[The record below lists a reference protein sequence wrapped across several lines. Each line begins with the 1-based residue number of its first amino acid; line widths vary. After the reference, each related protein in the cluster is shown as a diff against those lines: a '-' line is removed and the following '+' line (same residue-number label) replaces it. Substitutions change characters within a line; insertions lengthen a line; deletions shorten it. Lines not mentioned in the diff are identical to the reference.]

1 MGQNEIKIQNS
12 NITEIKKEYEKNLNR
27 NYFEF
32 LYIIGRGGF
41 GKVWKVQLK
50 KTKETYALKEM
61 SKVKIID
68 RRSEESII
76 SERELLSKLNHP
88 FIVNMHFAF
97 QDFSNLYLVMD
108 YLTGGDLRYHIS
120 KNHIFS
126 ETQTKFFISNIILGL
141 EYIHSK
147 NIIHRDIKPENLVCD
162 SKGYIRITDFGIAKI
177 NEEDNSSETSGTP
190 GYMSPEVLFI
200 QNHSFPSDFFALGI
214 IGFEFCL
221 GYRPYLGRNRNEI
234 KELILHKQAK
244 INYFDLYNEWSDN
257 SINFINSLLIRKPE
271 NRLGFKNGIKDLM
284 EHPWMKDV
292 NWNLLKE
299 KKIKAPFIPNF
310 GEENFDKS
318 YCEMIERIGND
329 TMERYREYMS
339 NEVFTEIFKGYFYF
353 NYVPQEN
360 FFKKIVCK
368 KINKKSS
375 KKFVYENKFRNV
387 LSSSSINDN
396 KNNGLNLKSER
407 NNYLER
413 KKTLKKSF
421 YKNLNKSN
429 SVQVLTFRNQ
439 DKSII
444 KDINKDKTKEKENTL
459 KEKRRC
465 NHNSVSYNNI
475 HKVNN
480 EFENEK
486 TIKKNNKISKS
497 KSKSKNNENRKY
509 LNINSKSKKEFFHN
523 VLSNRIEK
531 RKENFQNTFKSQNN
545 INHLERKSEIQE
557 MLENESF
564 HFIDNMEL
572 NDNIKDN
579 NILQNCSSITNRTH
593 LKKIS
598 LDIPQTNRIHQKNY
612 NSNLNYPIF
621 KSKIMSWLNKS
632 NFANKSKSKDKIS
645 LSTTNL
651 LSNEN
656 KENIRNNNSQKKKV
670 INSNNIKSKYIKPLN
685 HSNIGKKYISNNSSG
700 IIKNSIK
707 NTDNS
712 ITKNSNKLQRNY
724 STCFSP
730 LQKNLKNQNSKT
742 KKLLIPKSF
751 NNYNINN
758 NNNSNSNHIKI
769 NTFNE
774 YKKIFSNGKT
784 QF

>member
-1 MGQNEIKIQNS
+1 MGQNEIKVQNS

-88 FIVNMHFAF
+88 FIVNMYFAF

-147 NIIHRDIKPENLVCD
+147 NIIHRDIKPENLVLD
-162 SKGYIRITDFGIAKI
+162 SKGYVRITDFGIAKI
-177 NEEDNSSETSGTP
+177 NEEDNSRETSGTP

-244 INYFDLYNEWSDN
+244 INHFDLYNDWSDN
-257 SINFINSLLIRKPE
+257 SINFINCLLIRKPE
-271 NRLGFKNGIKDLM
+271 KRLGFKNGIKDLM

-292 NWNLLKE
+292 NWDLLKE

-310 GEENFDKS
+310 GEENFDKN
-318 YCEMIERIGND
+318 YCEMIERIGNE

-339 NEVFTEIFKGYFYF
+339 DEVFTEIFKGYFYF
-353 NYVPQEN
+353 NYVPQET
-360 FFKKIVCK
+360 FFKKIVCN
-368 KINKKSS
+368 KINKKNS
-375 KKFVYENKFRNV
+375 KKFIYENKFRNV
-387 LSSSSINDN
+387 LSASSINDN
-396 KNNGLNLKSER
+396 KNKGLNLKSER

-413 KKTLKKSF
+413 KKILKKGF
-421 YKNLNKSN
+421 YKYLNKSN
-429 SVQVLTFRNQ
+429 SVQVLTFRSQ
-439 DKSII
+439 DKSTI
-444 KDINKDKTKEKENTL
+444 KEINKENVKEKENTL

-480 EFENEK
+480 IFENGK
-486 TIKKNNKISKS
+486 YKKNNKISKS
-497 KSKSKNNENRKY
+497 KGKNSEKRKY
-509 LNINSKSKKEFFHN
+509 LKMNSKSKKEFFHN
-523 VLSNRIEK
+523 VLSNKIEK
-531 RKENFQNTFKSQNN
+531 RKDKFQNNFKSQND

-572 NDNIKDN
+572 NDNIKE
-579 NILQNCSSITNRTH
+579 
-593 LKKIS
+593 IS
-598 LDIPQTNRIHQKNY
+598 LDIPQTTRIHQKNY
-612 NSNLNYPIF
+612 NNNLNYPIF

-632 NFANKSKSKDKIS
+632 NLGNKTKDKIS

-656 KENIRNNNSQKKKV
+656 KENIRNNNSQKKNL
-670 INSNNIKSKYIKPLN
+670 ISSNNIRTKYMKPLN
-685 HSNIGKKYISNNSSG
+685 NSNIGKKHISNNSSG

-712 ITKNSNKLQRNY
+712 LTKNSNKLQRNY

-730 LQKNLKNQNSKT
+730 LQKNLKNQNIKS

-751 NNYNINN
+751 NNYNTNNSN
-758 NNNSNSNHIKI
+758 NNNSNHMKM
-769 NTFNE
+769 NTFIE
-774 YKKIFSNGKT
+774 YKKIHSNGKT

>member
-126 ETQTKFFISNIILGL
+126 EKQTKFFLSNIILGL

-162 SKGYIRITDFGIAKI
+162 SKGYVRITDFGIAKI
-177 NEEDNSSETSGTP
+177 NEDDNSSETSGTP

-234 KELILHKQAK
+234 KDLILHKQAK
-244 INYFDLYNEWSDN
+244 INYFDLCNDWSEN
-257 SINFINSLLIRKPE
+257 SINFINCLLMRKPE
-271 NRLGFKNGIKDLM
+271 KRLGFKNGIKDLM

-310 GEENFDKS
+310 GEENFDKN
-318 YCEMIERIGND
+318 YCEMIERIGNE

-339 NEVFTEIFKGYFYF
+339 NEVFTEVFKGYFYF
-353 NYVPQEN
+353 NYVPQEC
-360 FFKKIVCK
+360 FFKKIVCN
-368 KINKKSS
+368 KINKKNS
-375 KKFVYENKFRNV
+375 KKIVYENKFRNV
-387 LSSSSINDN
+387 LSASSINDN
-396 KNNGLNLKSER
+396 KNKVLNLKSER

-413 KKTLKKSF
+413 KKTLKKGV
-421 YKNLNKSN
+421 YKYLNKSN
-429 SVQVLTFRNQ
+429 SVQVLTFRNN
-439 DKSII
+439 DKSTI
-444 KDINKDKTKEKENTL
+444 KENNKEKIKENENTL
-459 KEKRRC
+459 KDKRRC

-480 EFENEK
+480 VFENEK
-486 TIKKNNKISKS
+486 NKNNKKSS
-497 KSKSKNNENRKY
+497 KSKSKNCEKRKY
-509 LNINSKSKKEFFHN
+509 LNINSKSKKDFFQN
-523 VLSNRIEK
+523 LLSNKIEK
-531 RKENFQNTFKSQNN
+531 RKDKFQNTYKSQNN

-572 NDNIKDN
+572 NDNIKEN
-579 NILQNCSSITNRTH
+579 NNKENCSSNTNRSH
-593 LKKIS
+593 YKKIS
-598 LDIPQTNRIHQKNY
+598 LDIPQNNRIHQNNY

-632 NFANKSKSKDKIS
+632 NLGNKSKSKDKIS

-656 KENIRNNNSQKKKV
+656 KENIRNNNSQKKKL
-670 INSNNIKSKYIKPLN
+670 ISSNNISAKYMKPLN
-685 HSNIGKKYISNNSSG
+685 YNNKVKKYISNNSSR
-700 IIKNSIK
+700 ISKNSIK

-712 ITKNSNKLQRNY
+712 LTQNSNKLLRNY
-724 STCFSP
+724 SICFSP
-730 LQKNLKNQNSKT
+730 LQKNLKNQNIKS

-751 NNYNINN
+751 NNYNTNN
-758 NNNSNSNHIKI
+758 NNNNKSNHVKI

-774 YKKIFSNGKT
+774 SKKIHSNGKT
-784 QF
+784 HF